1 MEYYS
6 LIKNNTLSHHGIKDM
21 SWGHRR
27 AEWYPIDKYEAHL
40 RRMGYSDRAIKK
52 KMRKAEKGE
61 AKYQKQL
68 AKKRAKN
75 LEKAQR
81 SKSYALKLKKE
92 KEDIIKRGDIEKAL
106 ERIDDFSNEELK
118 IIVDR
123 NQAKIN
129 VAKAKTDAM
138 ISKLSTVNEVVQKAT
153 SITSNSVAIYNNVAK
168 VANAFGDYDLPIL
181 GQNNNNSNSNNSNNS
196 NQQNQNNKSSNDNL
210 QKEQENRKKKIDK
223 DIEDRIKKMDKAA
236 KKNAKATSKTEP
248 KTEPKTEQK
257 TEPKTEQKTESKTE
271 HWTGTVEDDER
282 KDNSRQDRYWEK
294 ASKAAEDIIIDTV
307 WKDVT
312 DANVRKGQEY
322 VTKAL
327 PQMNYP
333 LLEMKKK

>member
-6 LIKNNTLSHHGIKDM
+6 LIKNNTLSHHGIKGM
-21 SWGHRR
+21 SWGKRR

-40 RRMGYSDRAIKK
+40 RSMGYSDRVIKK

-68 AKKRAKN
+68 AKTRAKN
-75 LEKAQR
+75 LAKAQR

-123 NQAKIN
+123 NQAKISI
-129 VAKAKTDAM
+129 AKAKTDAM

-168 VANAFGDYDLPIL
+168 VANAFGDYNLPIL
-181 GQNNNNSNSNNSNNS
+181 GQNNNNSNNSNNS
-196 NQQNQNNKSSNDNL
+196 NQQNQNNKSSNDNFK
-210 QKEQENRKKKIDK
+210 KEQEDRKKKIDK

-236 KKNAKATSKTEP
+236 KKNAKKNAKATSKTEP
-248 KTEPKTEQK
+248 
-257 TEPKTEQKTESKTE
+257 KTE

-282 KDNSRQDRYWEK
+282 KDNDRQKRYWEK

-307 WKDVT
+307 WEDVT

>member
-1 MEYYS
+1 
-6 LIKNNTLSHHGIKDM
+6 M

-40 RRMGYSDRAIKK
+40 RRMGYSDRDIKK

-61 AKYQKQL
+61 AKYQKRL
-68 AKKRAKN
+68 AKTRAKN
-75 LEKAQR
+75 LAKAQR
-81 SKSYALKLKKE
+81 AKSYDLKLKKE

-168 VANAFGDYDLPIL
+168 VANAFGDYNLPIL
-181 GQNNNNSNSNNSNNS
+181 GQNNNNSNNSNNS

-210 QKEQENRKKKIDK
+210 KKEQEDRKKKIDK

-236 KKNAKATSKTEP
+236 KKNAKKNAKATSKTEP
-248 KTEPKTEQK
+248 KTEP
-257 TEPKTEQKTESKTE
+257 KTE

-282 KDNSRQDRYWEK
+282 KDNDRQKKYWEK

-312 DANVRKGQEY
+312 DANVRKGKEY
-322 VTKAL
+322 VTKAI

>member
-6 LIKNNTLSHHGIKDM
+6 LIKNNTLSHHGIKGM
-21 SWGHRR
+21 SWGNRR

-40 RRMGYSDRAIKK
+40 RSMGYSDRVIKK

-68 AKKRAKN
+68 AKTRAKN
-75 LEKAQR
+75 LAKAQR

-123 NQAKIN
+123 NQAKISI
-129 VAKAKTDAM
+129 AKAKTDAM

-168 VANAFGDYDLPIL
+168 VANAFGDYNLPIL
-181 GQNNNNSNSNNSNNS
+181 GQNNNNSNNS

-210 QKEQENRKKKIDK
+210 KKEQEDIKKKIDK

-248 KTEPKTEQK
+248 KTE
-257 TEPKTEQKTESKTE
+257 
-271 HWTGTVEDDER
+271 HWTGTVEDDERKNER

-322 VTKAL
+322 VTKAI

>member
-1 MEYYS
+1 
-6 LIKNNTLSHHGIKDM
+6 M
-21 SWGHRR
+21 SWGNRR

-40 RRMGYSDRAIKK
+40 RSMGYSDRVIKK

-61 AKYQKQL
+61 AKYQNQL
-68 AKKRAKN
+68 AKTRAKN
-75 LEKAQR
+75 LAKAQR

-92 KEDIIKRGDIEKAL
+92 KEDIIRRGDIEKAL

-129 VAKAKTDAM
+129 IAKAKTDAM

-168 VANAFGDYDLPIL
+168 VANAFGDYNLPIL
-181 GQNNNNSNSNNSNNS
+181 GQNNNNSNNSNNS

-210 QKEQENRKKKIDK
+210 KKEQEDRKKKIDK

-236 KKNAKATSKTEP
+236 KKNAKATSKTEQ
-248 KTEPKTEQK
+248 KTEQK
-257 TEPKTEQKTESKTE
+257 TEHKTE

-282 KDNSRQDRYWEK
+282 KDNSKHDRYWKK

-322 VTKAL
+322 VTKAI

>member
-6 LIKNNTLSHHGIKDM
+6 LIKNNTLSHHGIKGM
-21 SWGHRR
+21 SWGNRR

-40 RRMGYSDRAIKK
+40 RSMGYSDRVIKK

-68 AKKRAKN
+68 AKTRAKN
-75 LEKAQR
+75 LAKAQR

-129 VAKAKTDAM
+129 VAKAKTNAM
-138 ISKLSTVNEVVQKAT
+138 ISKLSTVEEVVKKAT

-168 VANAFGDYDLPIL
+168 VANAFGDYNLPIL
-181 GQNNNNSNSNNSNNS
+181 GQNNNSNDSNNSNNSNNS

-210 QKEQENRKKKIDK
+210 QKEQEKRKKKIDK

-236 KKNAKATSKTEP
+236 KKNAKATSKTEQ
-248 KTEPKTEQK
+248 KTEQK
-257 TEPKTEQKTESKTE
+257 TEHKTE

-282 KDNSRQDRYWEK
+282 KNNNRQDRYWEK

-333 LLEMKKK
+333 LLETKKK

>member
-6 LIKNNTLSHHGIKDM
+6 LIKNNTLSHHGIKGM
-21 SWGHRR
+21 SWGNRR

-40 RRMGYSDRAIKK
+40 RSMGYSDRVIKK

-68 AKKRAKN
+68 AKTRAKN
-75 LEKAQR
+75 LAKAQR

-168 VANAFGDYDLPIL
+168 VANAFGDYNLPIL
-181 GQNNNNSNSNNSNNS
+181 GQNNNNSNNSNNS

-210 QKEQENRKKKIDK
+210 KKEQEDRKKKIDK

-236 KKNAKATSKTEP
+236 KKNAKKNAKATS
-248 KTEPKTEQK
+248 KTEQK
-257 TEPKTEQKTESKTE
+257 TEHKTE

-282 KDNSRQDRYWEK
+282 KDNSTQDRYWKK

-333 LLEMKKK
+333 LLEDKRK

>member
-1 MEYYS
+1 
-6 LIKNNTLSHHGIKDM
+6 M
-21 SWGHRR
+21 SWGIRR

-40 RRMGYSDRAIKK
+40 RSMGYSDRVIKK

-68 AKKRAKN
+68 AKTRAKN
-75 LEKAQR
+75 LAKAQR
-81 SKSYALKLKKE
+81 TKSYALKLKKE

-123 NQAKIN
+123 NQAKISI
-129 VAKAKTDAM
+129 AKAKTDAM

-168 VANAFGDYDLPIL
+168 VANAFGDYNLPIL
-181 GQNNNNSNSNNSNNS
+181 GQNNNNSNNS

-210 QKEQENRKKKIDK
+210 KKEQEDRKKKIDK

-236 KKNAKATSKTEP
+236 KKNAKKNAKATS
-248 KTEPKTEQK
+248 KTEQK
-257 TEPKTEQKTESKTE
+257 TEPKTE

-282 KDNSRQDRYWEK
+282 KNNNRQGQHWKK

-333 LLEMKKK
+333 LLEDKRK

>member
-6 LIKNNTLSHHGIKDM
+6 LIKNNTLSHHGIKGM
-21 SWGHRR
+21 SWGNRR

-40 RRMGYSDRAIKK
+40 RSMGYSERAIKK

-68 AKKRAKN
+68 AKTRAKN
-75 LEKAQR
+75 LAKAQR

-138 ISKLSTVNEVVQKAT
+138 ISKLSTVNDVVQKAT

-168 VANAFGDYDLPIL
+168 VSNAFGDYNLPIL
-181 GQNNNNSNSNNSNNS
+181 GQNNNNSNNSNNS

-236 KKNAKATSKTEP
+236 KKNAKKNAKATS
-248 KTEPKTEQK
+248 
-257 TEPKTEQKTESKTE
+257 KTESKTE

-333 LLEMKKK
+333 LLEDKRK

>member
-6 LIKNNTLSHHGIKDM
+6 LIKNNTLSHHGIKGM
-21 SWGHRR
+21 SWGNRR

-40 RRMGYSDRAIKK
+40 RRMGYSDRVIKK

-68 AKKRAKN
+68 AKTRAKN
-75 LEKAQR
+75 LAKAQR

-123 NQAKIN
+123 NQAKISI
-129 VAKAKTDAM
+129 AKAKTDAM

-168 VANAFGDYDLPIL
+168 VANAFGDYNLPIL
-181 GQNNNNSNSNNSNNS
+181 GQNNNNSNNSNNS

-210 QKEQENRKKKIDK
+210 KKEQEDRKKKIDK

-236 KKNAKATSKTEP
+236 KKNAKKNAKATSKTEP
-248 KTEPKTEQK
+248 
-257 TEPKTEQKTESKTE
+257 KTE

-282 KDNSRQDRYWEK
+282 KDNDRQKRYWEK

-307 WKDVT
+307 WEDVT

>member
-6 LIKNNTLSHHGIKDM
+6 LIKNNTLSHHGIKGM
-21 SWGHRR
+21 SWGNRR

-40 RRMGYSDRAIKK
+40 RSMGYSERAIKK

-68 AKKRAKN
+68 AKTRAKN
-75 LEKAQR
+75 LAKAQR

-92 KEDIIKRGDIEKAL
+92 KEDIIKSGDIEKAL

-168 VANAFGDYDLPIL
+168 VANAFGDYNLPIL
-181 GQNNNNSNSNNSNNS
+181 GQNNNNNNNNSNNSNNS

-236 KKNAKATSKTEP
+236 KKNAEKAAKEAAKEAEKNKEQEHYSGDVEGEP
-248 KTEPKTEQK
+248 FTREEYK
-257 TEPKTEQKTESKTE
+257 
-271 HWTGTVEDDER
+271 
-282 KDNSRQDRYWEK
+282 K

-327 PQMNYP
+327 PQMKYP
-333 LLEMKKK
+333 LLETKKK

>member
-6 LIKNNTLSHHGIKDM
+6 LIKNNTLSHHGIKGM
-21 SWGHRR
+21 SWGNRR

-40 RRMGYSDRAIKK
+40 RSMGYSERAIKK

-68 AKKRAKN
+68 AKTRAKN
-75 LEKAQR
+75 LAKAQR

-123 NQAKIN
+123 NQAKISI
-129 VAKAKTDAM
+129 AKAKTNAM
-138 ISKLSTVNEVVQKAT
+138 ISKLSTVEEVVKKAT

-168 VANAFGDYDLPIL
+168 VANAFGDYNLPIL
-181 GQNNNNSNSNNSNNS
+181 GQNNNNNNNNNNNSNNSNNS

-210 QKEQENRKKKIDK
+210 QKEQEKRKKK
-223 DIEDRIKKMDKAA
+223 
-236 KKNAKATSKTEP
+236 N
-248 KTEPKTEQK
+248 
-257 TEPKTEQKTESKTE
+257 
-271 HWTGTVEDDER
+271 
-282 KDNSRQDRYWEK
+282 
-294 ASKAAEDIIIDTV
+294 
-307 WKDVT
+307 
-312 DANVRKGQEY
+312 
-322 VTKAL
+322 
-327 PQMNYP
+327 
-333 LLEMKKK
+333 

>member
-6 LIKNNTLSHHGIKDM
+6 LIKNNTLSHHGIKGM
-21 SWGHRR
+21 SWGNRR

-40 RRMGYSDRAIKK
+40 RSMGYSDRVIKK

-68 AKKRAKN
+68 AKTRAKN
-75 LEKAQR
+75 LAKAQR

-129 VAKAKTDAM
+129 IAKAKTNAM
-138 ISKLSTVNEVVQKAT
+138 ISKLSTVEEVVKKAT

-168 VANAFGDYDLPIL
+168 VANAFGDYNLPIL
-181 GQNNNNSNSNNSNNS
+181 GQNNNSNDSNNSNNSNNS
-196 NQQNQNNKSSNDNL
+196 NQQNQNNKSSNNNS

-236 KKNAKATSKTEP
+236 KKNAKATSKTEQ
-248 KTEPKTEQK
+248 KTEQK
-257 TEPKTEQKTESKTE
+257 TEHKTE

-282 KDNSRQDRYWEK
+282 KDNSRQNRYWEK

-322 VTKAL
+322 VTKAI

-333 LLEMKKK
+333 LLETKKK

>member
-6 LIKNNTLSHHGIKDM
+6 LIKNNTLSHHGIKGM
-21 SWGHRR
+21 SWGNRR

-40 RRMGYSDRAIKK
+40 RSMGYSDRAIKK

-68 AKKRAKN
+68 AKTRAKN
-75 LEKAQR
+75 LAKAQR

-123 NQAKIN
+123 NQAKISI
-129 VAKAKTDAM
+129 AKAKTDAM

-168 VANAFGDYDLPIL
+168 VANAFGDYNLPIL
-181 GQNNNNSNSNNSNNS
+181 GQNNNNSNNSNNS

-210 QKEQENRKKKIDK
+210 KKEQEDRKKKIDK

-236 KKNAKATSKTEP
+236 KKNAKKNAKATSKTEP
-248 KTEPKTEQK
+248 
-257 TEPKTEQKTESKTE
+257 KTE

-282 KDNSRQDRYWEK
+282 KDNSRQDRYWKK

-333 LLEMKKK
+333 LLETKKK

>member
-6 LIKNNTLSHHGIKDM
+6 LIKNNTLSHHGIKGM
-21 SWGHRR
+21 SWGNRR

-40 RRMGYSDRAIKK
+40 RSMGYSDRVIKK

-68 AKKRAKN
+68 AKTRAKN
-75 LEKAQR
+75 LAKAQR

-168 VANAFGDYDLPIL
+168 VANAFGDYNLPIL
-181 GQNNNNSNSNNSNNS
+181 GQNNNNSNNSNNS

-210 QKEQENRKKKIDK
+210 QKEQEKRKKKIDK

-236 KKNAKATSKTEP
+236 KKNAKATSKTE
-248 KTEPKTEQK
+248 QK
-257 TEPKTEQKTESKTE
+257 TEHKTE

-282 KDNSRQDRYWEK
+282 KDNSTQDRYWKK

-322 VTKAL
+322 VTKAI

>member
-6 LIKNNTLSHHGIKDM
+6 LIKNNTLSHHGIKGM
-21 SWGHRR
+21 SWGNRR

-40 RRMGYSDRAIKK
+40 RSMGYSERAIKK

-68 AKKRAKN
+68 AKTRAKN
-75 LEKAQR
+75 LAKAQR

-181 GQNNNNSNSNNSNNS
+181 GQNNNNNNNNSNNS

-236 KKNAKATSKTEP
+236 KKNAKATS
-248 KTEPKTEQK
+248 K

>member
-6 LIKNNTLSHHGIKDM
+6 LIKNNTLSHHGIKNM

-40 RRMGYSDRAIKK
+40 RRMGYSDRVIKK

-68 AKKRAKN
+68 AKTRAKN
-75 LEKAQR
+75 LAKAQR

-123 NQAKIN
+123 NQAKISI
-129 VAKAKTDAM
+129 AKAKTDAM

-168 VANAFGDYDLPIL
+168 VANAFGDYNLPIL
-181 GQNNNNSNSNNSNNS
+181 GQNNNNSNNSNNS

-210 QKEQENRKKKIDK
+210 KKEQEDRKKKIDK

-236 KKNAKATSKTEP
+236 KKNAKATSKTEQ
-248 KTEPKTEQK
+248 KTEQK
-257 TEPKTEQKTESKTE
+257 TEPKTE

-282 KDNSRQDRYWEK
+282 KNNNRQGQHWKK

-307 WKDVT
+307 WEDVT

>member
-1 MEYYS
+1 
-6 LIKNNTLSHHGIKDM
+6 M

-40 RRMGYSDRAIKK
+40 RRMGYSDRVIKK

-68 AKKRAKN
+68 AKTRAKN
-75 LEKAQR
+75 LAKAQR
-81 SKSYALKLKKE
+81 AKSYALKLKKE

-168 VANAFGDYDLPIL
+168 VANAFGDYNLPIL
-181 GQNNNNSNSNNSNNS
+181 GQNNNNNNNNSNNSNNS

-210 QKEQENRKKKIDK
+210 QKEQEKRKKKIDK

-248 KTEPKTEQK
+248 KTE
-257 TEPKTEQKTESKTE
+257 SKTE

-282 KDNSRQDRYWEK
+282 KDNDRQKRYWKK

-333 LLEMKKK
+333 LLEDKRK

>member
-6 LIKNNTLSHHGIKDM
+6 LIKNNTLSHHGIKGM
-21 SWGHRR
+21 SWGNRR

-40 RRMGYSDRAIKK
+40 RRMGYSDRVIKK

-68 AKKRAKN
+68 AKTRAKN
-75 LEKAQR
+75 LAKAQR

-138 ISKLSTVNEVVQKAT
+138 ISKLSTVNEVIQKAT

-181 GQNNNNSNSNNSNNS
+181 GQNNNNSNNSNNS

-210 QKEQENRKKKIDK
+210 KKEQEDRKKKIDK

-248 KTEPKTEQK
+248 KTEPKTE
-257 TEPKTEQKTESKTE
+257 

-282 KDNSRQDRYWEK
+282 KNNNRQGQHWKK

-307 WKDVT
+307 WEDVT

>member
-6 LIKNNTLSHHGIKDM
+6 LIKNNTLSHHGIKGM
-21 SWGHRR
+21 SWGNRR

-40 RRMGYSDRAIKK
+40 RSMGYSERAIKK

-68 AKKRAKN
+68 AKTRAKN
-75 LEKAQR
+75 LAKAQR

-123 NQAKIN
+123 NQAKISI
-129 VAKAKTDAM
+129 AKAKTDAM

-168 VANAFGDYDLPIL
+168 VANAFGDYNLPIL
-181 GQNNNNSNSNNSNNS
+181 GQNNNNSNNSNNS

-210 QKEQENRKKKIDK
+210 QKEQEKRKKKIDK

-236 KKNAKATSKTEP
+236 KKNAKATSKTE
-248 KTEPKTEQK
+248 QK
-257 TEPKTEQKTESKTE
+257 TEHKTE

-282 KDNSRQDRYWEK
+282 KDNSKQDRYWEK

-333 LLEMKKK
+333 LLETKKK

>member
-6 LIKNNTLSHHGIKDM
+6 LIKNNTLSHHGIKGM
-21 SWGHRR
+21 SWGNRR

-40 RRMGYSDRAIKK
+40 RSMGYSDRVIKK

-68 AKKRAKN
+68 AKTRAKN
-75 LEKAQR
+75 LAKAQR

-138 ISKLSTVNEVVQKAT
+138 ISKLSTVNDVVQKAT

-168 VANAFGDYDLPIL
+168 VANAFGDYNLPIL
-181 GQNNNNSNSNNSNNS
+181 GQNNNNSNNSNNS

-210 QKEQENRKKKIDK
+210 KKEQEDRKKKIDK

-236 KKNAKATSKTEP
+236 KKNAKKNAKATSKTEP
-248 KTEPKTEQK
+248 KTEP
-257 TEPKTEQKTESKTE
+257 KTE

-282 KDNSRQDRYWEK
+282 KDNDRQKRYWEK

-307 WKDVT
+307 WEDVT
-312 DANVRKGQEY
+312 DTNVRKGQEY

>member
-6 LIKNNTLSHHGIKDM
+6 LIKNNTLSHHGIKGM
-21 SWGHRR
+21 SWGNRR

-40 RRMGYSDRAIKK
+40 RSMGYSDRVIKK

-68 AKKRAKN
+68 AKTRAKN
-75 LEKAQR
+75 LAKAQR

-123 NQAKIN
+123 NQAKISI
-129 VAKAKTDAM
+129 AKAKTDAM

-168 VANAFGDYDLPIL
+168 VANAFGDYNLPIL
-181 GQNNNNSNSNNSNNS
+181 GQNNNNNNNSNNSNNS

-210 QKEQENRKKKIDK
+210 QKEQEKRKKKIDK

-236 KKNAKATSKTEP
+236 KKNAKATSKTE
-248 KTEPKTEQK
+248 QK
-257 TEPKTEQKTESKTE
+257 TEPKTE

-282 KDNSRQDRYWEK
+282 KDNSKQDRYWEK

-312 DANVRKGQEY
+312 DENVRKGQEY
-322 VTKAL
+322 VTKAI

>member
-6 LIKNNTLSHHGIKDM
+6 LIKNNTLSHHGIKGM
-21 SWGHRR
+21 SWGKRR

-40 RRMGYSDRAIKK
+40 RRMGYSDRVIKK

-68 AKKRAKN
+68 AKTRAKN
-75 LEKAQR
+75 LAKAQR

-123 NQAKIN
+123 NQAKISI
-129 VAKAKTDAM
+129 AKAKTDAM

-168 VANAFGDYDLPIL
+168 VANAFGDYNLPIL
-181 GQNNNNSNSNNSNNS
+181 GQNNNNSNNSNNS

-210 QKEQENRKKKIDK
+210 KKEQEDRKKKIDK

-236 KKNAKATSKTEP
+236 KKNAKATSKTEQ
-248 KTEPKTEQK
+248 KTEQK
-257 TEPKTEQKTESKTE
+257 TEPKTE

-282 KDNSRQDRYWEK
+282 KNNNRQGQHWKK

-307 WKDVT
+307 WEDVT

>member
-6 LIKNNTLSHHGIKDM
+6 LIKNNTLSHHGIKGM

-40 RRMGYSDRAIKK
+40 RRMGYSDRDIKK

-68 AKKRAKN
+68 AKTRAKN
-75 LEKAQR
+75 LAKAQR

-123 NQAKIN
+123 NQAKISI
-129 VAKAKTDAM
+129 AKAKTDAM

-181 GQNNNNSNSNNSNNS
+181 GQNNNNSNNSNNS

-248 KTEPKTEQK
+248 KTEP
-257 TEPKTEQKTESKTE
+257 KTESKTE

>member
-6 LIKNNTLSHHGIKDM
+6 LIKNNTLSHHGIKGM
-21 SWGHRR
+21 SWGNRR

-40 RRMGYSDRAIKK
+40 RSMGYSERAIKK

-68 AKKRAKN
+68 AKTRAKN
-75 LEKAQR
+75 LAKAQR

-168 VANAFGDYDLPIL
+168 VANAFGDYNLPIL
-181 GQNNNNSNSNNSNNS
+181 GQNNNNNNNSNNSNNS

-210 QKEQENRKKKIDK
+210 QKEQEKRKKKIDK

-236 KKNAKATSKTEP
+236 KKNAKATSKTEQ
-248 KTEPKTEQK
+248 KTEQK
-257 TEPKTEQKTESKTE
+257 TEPKTE

-282 KDNSRQDRYWEK
+282 KDNSKQDRYWEK

-322 VTKAL
+322 VTKTI

>member
-6 LIKNNTLSHHGIKDM
+6 LIKNNTLSHHGIKGM
-21 SWGHRR
+21 SWGNRR

-40 RRMGYSDRAIKK
+40 RSMGYSDRAIKK

-68 AKKRAKN
+68 AKTRAKN
-75 LEKAQR
+75 LAKAQR

-123 NQAKIN
+123 NQAKISI
-129 VAKAKTDAM
+129 AKAKTDAM

-168 VANAFGDYDLPIL
+168 VANAFGDYNLPIL
-181 GQNNNNSNSNNSNNS
+181 GQNNNNSNNS

-210 QKEQENRKKKIDK
+210 KKEQEDRKKKIDK

-236 KKNAKATSKTEP
+236 KKNAKKNAKATS
-248 KTEPKTEQK
+248 
-257 TEPKTEQKTESKTE
+257 KTESKTE

-282 KDNSRQDRYWEK
+282 KDNDRQKKYWEK

>member
-1 MEYYS
+1 
-6 LIKNNTLSHHGIKDM
+6 M
-21 SWGHRR
+21 SWGNRR

-40 RRMGYSDRAIKK
+40 RSMGYSERAIKK

-68 AKKRAKN
+68 AKTRAKN
-75 LEKAQR
+75 LAKAQR

-123 NQAKIN
+123 NQAKISI
-129 VAKAKTDAM
+129 AKAKTDAM
-138 ISKLSTVNEVVQKAT
+138 ISKLSTVNDVVQKAT

-168 VANAFGDYDLPIL
+168 VANAFGDYNLPIL
-181 GQNNNNSNSNNSNNS
+181 GQNNNNNNNNSNNSNNS

-210 QKEQENRKKKIDK
+210 QKEQEKRKKKIDK

-236 KKNAKATSKTEP
+236 KKNAKATSKTE
-248 KTEPKTEQK
+248 
-257 TEPKTEQKTESKTE
+257 QKTESKTE

-282 KDNSRQDRYWEK
+282 KDNNKQDRYWEK

-307 WKDVT
+307 WEDIT
-312 DANVRKGQEY
+312 NANVRKGQEY
-322 VTKAL
+322 VTKAI

>member
-6 LIKNNTLSHHGIKDM
+6 LIKNNTLSHHGIKGM
-21 SWGHRR
+21 SWGKRR

-40 RRMGYSDRAIKK
+40 RRMGYSDRVIKK

-68 AKKRAKN
+68 AKTRAKN
-75 LEKAQR
+75 LAKAQR

-123 NQAKIN
+123 NQAKISI
-129 VAKAKTDAM
+129 AKAKTDAM

-168 VANAFGDYDLPIL
+168 VANAFGDYNLPIL
-181 GQNNNNSNSNNSNNS
+181 GQNNNNSNNSNNS

-210 QKEQENRKKKIDK
+210 KKEQEDRKKKIDK

-236 KKNAKATSKTEP
+236 KKNAKKNAKATSKTEP
-248 KTEPKTEQK
+248 
-257 TEPKTEQKTESKTE
+257 KTE

-282 KDNSRQDRYWEK
+282 KNNNRQGQHWKK

-307 WKDVT
+307 WEDVT

>member
-1 MEYYS
+1 
-6 LIKNNTLSHHGIKDM
+6 M
-21 SWGHRR
+21 SWGNRR

-40 RRMGYSDRAIKK
+40 RSMGYSDRVIKK

-68 AKKRAKN
+68 AKTRAKN
-75 LEKAQR
+75 LAKAQR

-123 NQAKIN
+123 NQAKISI
-129 VAKAKTDAM
+129 AKAKTDAM

-168 VANAFGDYDLPIL
+168 VANAFGDYNLPIL
-181 GQNNNNSNSNNSNNS
+181 GQNNNNNNNNSNNSNNS

-210 QKEQENRKKKIDK
+210 QKEQEKRKKKIDK

-236 KKNAKATSKTEP
+236 KKNAKATSKTEQ
-248 KTEPKTEQK
+248 KTEQK
-257 TEPKTEQKTESKTE
+257 TEPKTE

-282 KDNSRQDRYWEK
+282 KDNSKQDRYWEK

-312 DANVRKGQEY
+312 DVNVRKGQEY

-333 LLEMKKK
+333 LLEDKRK

>member
-6 LIKNNTLSHHGIKDM
+6 LIKNNTLSHHGIKGM
-21 SWGHRR
+21 SWGNRR

-40 RRMGYSDRAIKK
+40 RSMGYSERAIKK

-68 AKKRAKN
+68 AKTRAKN
-75 LEKAQR
+75 LAKAQR

-129 VAKAKTDAM
+129 IAKAKTDAM
-138 ISKLSTVNEVVQKAT
+138 ISKLSTVNDVVQKAT

-168 VANAFGDYDLPIL
+168 VANAFGDYNLPIL
-181 GQNNNNSNSNNSNNS
+181 GQNNNNSNNSNNS
-196 NQQNQNNKSSNDNL
+196 NQQNQNNKSSNDNFK
-210 QKEQENRKKKIDK
+210 KEQEDRKKKIDK

-236 KKNAKATSKTEP
+236 KKNAKKNAKATSKTEP
-248 KTEPKTEQK
+248 
-257 TEPKTEQKTESKTE
+257 KTE

-282 KDNSRQDRYWEK
+282 KDNDRHKRYWEK

-307 WKDVT
+307 WEDVT

>member
-6 LIKNNTLSHHGIKDM
+6 LIKNNTLSHHGIKGM
-21 SWGHRR
+21 SWGNRR

-40 RRMGYSDRAIKK
+40 RSMGYSERAIKK

-68 AKKRAKN
+68 AKTRAKN
-75 LEKAQR
+75 LAKAQR

-129 VAKAKTDAM
+129 IAKAKTDAM
-138 ISKLSTVNEVVQKAT
+138 ISKLSTVNDVIQKAT

-168 VANAFGDYDLPIL
+168 VANAFGDYNLPIL
-181 GQNNNNSNSNNSNNS
+181 GQNNNNSNNSNNS

-210 QKEQENRKKKIDK
+210 KKEQEDRKKKIDK

-236 KKNAKATSKTEP
+236 KKNAKKNAKATSKTES
-248 KTEPKTEQK
+248 KTEP
-257 TEPKTEQKTESKTE
+257 KTE

-282 KDNSRQDRYWEK
+282 KDNDRQKRYWEK

-307 WKDVT
+307 WEDVT

>member
-6 LIKNNTLSHHGIKDM
+6 LIKNNTLSHHGIKGM
-21 SWGHRR
+21 SWGNRR

-40 RRMGYSDRAIKK
+40 RSMGYSERVIKK

-68 AKKRAKN
+68 AKTRAKN
-75 LEKAQR
+75 LAKAQR

-129 VAKAKTDAM
+129 IAKAKTDAM

-168 VANAFGDYDLPIL
+168 VANAFGDYNLPIL
-181 GQNNNNSNSNNSNNS
+181 GQNNNNSNNSNNS

-210 QKEQENRKKKIDK
+210 KKEQEDRKKKIDK

-236 KKNAKATSKTEP
+236 KKNAKKNAKATSKTEP
-248 KTEPKTEQK
+248 
-257 TEPKTEQKTESKTE
+257 KTE

-282 KDNSRQDRYWEK
+282 KDNDRQKRYWEK

-307 WKDVT
+307 WEDVT

-333 LLEMKKK
+333 LLETKKK

>member
-6 LIKNNTLSHHGIKDM
+6 LIKNNTLSHHGIKGM
-21 SWGHRR
+21 SWGNRR

-40 RRMGYSDRAIKK
+40 RSMGYSERAIKK

-68 AKKRAKN
+68 AKTRAKN
-75 LEKAQR
+75 LAKAQR

-123 NQAKIN
+123 NQAKISI
-129 VAKAKTDAM
+129 AKAKTDAM
-138 ISKLSTVNEVVQKAT
+138 ISKLSTVNDVVQKAT

-168 VANAFGDYDLPIL
+168 VANAFGDYNLPIL
-181 GQNNNNSNSNNSNNS
+181 GQNNNNNNNNSNNSNNS

-210 QKEQENRKKKIDK
+210 QKEQEKRKKKIDK

-236 KKNAKATSKTEP
+236 KKNAEKAAKEAAKEASKEAEKNKEQEHYSGDVEGEP
-248 KTEPKTEQK
+248 FTREEYK
-257 TEPKTEQKTESKTE
+257 
-271 HWTGTVEDDER
+271 
-282 KDNSRQDRYWEK
+282 K

-307 WKDVT
+307 WEDIT
-312 DANVRKGQEY
+312 NANVRKGQEY
-322 VTKAL
+322 VTKAI

>member
-6 LIKNNTLSHHGIKDM
+6 LIKNNTLSHHGIKGM
-21 SWGHRR
+21 SWGNRR

-40 RRMGYSDRAIKK
+40 RSMGYSDRVIKK

-68 AKKRAKN
+68 AKTRAKN
-75 LEKAQR
+75 LAKAQR

-123 NQAKIN
+123 NQAKISI
-129 VAKAKTDAM
+129 AKAKTDAM

-168 VANAFGDYDLPIL
+168 VANAFGDYNLPIL
-181 GQNNNNSNSNNSNNS
+181 GQNNNNSNNS

-236 KKNAKATSKTEP
+236 KKNAKATSKTE
-248 KTEPKTEQK
+248 Q
-257 TEPKTEQKTESKTE
+257 KTEQKTESKTE

-333 LLEMKKK
+333 LLETKKK

>member
-6 LIKNNTLSHHGIKDM
+6 LIKNDTLSHHGIKGM
-21 SWGHRR
+21 SWGNRR

-40 RRMGYSDRAIKK
+40 RSMGYSERAIKK

-68 AKKRAKN
+68 AKTRAKN
-75 LEKAQR
+75 LAKAQR

-168 VANAFGDYDLPIL
+168 VANAFGDYNLPIL
-181 GQNNNNSNSNNSNNS
+181 GQNNNNNNNNSNNSNNS

-210 QKEQENRKKKIDK
+210 QKEQEKRKKKIDK

-236 KKNAKATSKTEP
+236 KKNAKATSKTEQ
-248 KTEPKTEQK
+248 KTEQK
-257 TEPKTEQKTESKTE
+257 TD

-282 KDNSRQDRYWEK
+282 KNNNRQGQHWKK

-333 LLEMKKK
+333 LLEDKRK

>member
-6 LIKNNTLSHHGIKDM
+6 LIKNNTLSHHGIKGM
-21 SWGHRR
+21 SWGNRR

-40 RRMGYSDRAIKK
+40 RSMGYSDRVIKK

-68 AKKRAKN
+68 AKTRAKN
-75 LEKAQR
+75 LAKAQR

-123 NQAKIN
+123 NQAKISI
-129 VAKAKTDAM
+129 AKAKTDAM

-168 VANAFGDYDLPIL
+168 VANAFGDYNLPIL
-181 GQNNNNSNSNNSNNS
+181 GQNNNNSNNSNNS

-210 QKEQENRKKKIDK
+210 KKEQEDRKKKIDK

-236 KKNAKATSKTEP
+236 KKNAKKNAKATSKTEP
-248 KTEPKTEQK
+248 
-257 TEPKTEQKTESKTE
+257 KTE

-282 KDNSRQDRYWEK
+282 KDNDRQKRYWEK

-307 WKDVT
+307 WEDVT

>member
-6 LIKNNTLSHHGIKDM
+6 LIKNNTLSHHGIKGM
-21 SWGHRR
+21 SWGNRR

-40 RRMGYSDRAIKK
+40 RSMGYSDRVIKK

-68 AKKRAKN
+68 AKTRAKN
-75 LEKAQR
+75 LAKAQR

-168 VANAFGDYDLPIL
+168 VANAFGDYNLPIL
-181 GQNNNNSNSNNSNNS
+181 GQNNNNSNNSNNS

-210 QKEQENRKKKIDK
+210 QKEQEKRKKKIDK

-236 KKNAKATSKTEP
+236 KKNAKATSKTEQ
-248 KTEPKTEQK
+248 KTEQK
-257 TEPKTEQKTESKTE
+257 TEPKTE

-282 KDNSRQDRYWEK
+282 KNNSKQDRYWEK

-322 VTKAL
+322 VTKAI

>member
-6 LIKNNTLSHHGIKDM
+6 LIKNNTLSHHGIKGM
-21 SWGHRR
+21 SWGNRR

-40 RRMGYSDRAIKK
+40 RSMGYSDRVIKK

-68 AKKRAKN
+68 AKTRAKN
-75 LEKAQR
+75 LAKAQR

-123 NQAKIN
+123 NQAKISI
-129 VAKAKTDAM
+129 AKAKTDAM
-138 ISKLSTVNEVVQKAT
+138 ISKLSTVNDVVQKAT

-168 VANAFGDYDLPIL
+168 VANAFGDYNLPIL
-181 GQNNNNSNSNNSNNS
+181 GQNNNNSNNSNNS

-210 QKEQENRKKKIDK
+210 KKEQEDRKKKIDK

-236 KKNAKATSKTEP
+236 KKNAKKNAKATSKTEP
-248 KTEPKTEQK
+248 
-257 TEPKTEQKTESKTE
+257 KTE

>member
-6 LIKNNTLSHHGIKDM
+6 LIKNNTLSHHGIKGM
-21 SWGHRR
+21 SWGNRR

-40 RRMGYSDRAIKK
+40 RSMGYSDRVIKK

-68 AKKRAKN
+68 AKTRAKN
-75 LEKAQR
+75 LAKAQR

-129 VAKAKTDAM
+129 IAKAKTDAM
-138 ISKLSTVNEVVQKAT
+138 ISKLSTVNDVVQKAT

-168 VANAFGDYDLPIL
+168 VANAFGDYNLPIL
-181 GQNNNNSNSNNSNNS
+181 GQNNNNSNNS

-210 QKEQENRKKKIDK
+210 KKEQEDRKKKIDK

-236 KKNAKATSKTEP
+236 KKNAKKNAKATSKTEP
-248 KTEPKTEQK
+248 KTEP
-257 TEPKTEQKTESKTE
+257 KTE

-282 KDNSRQDRYWEK
+282 KNNNRQGQHWKK

-307 WKDVT
+307 WEDVT

>member
-6 LIKNNTLSHHGIKDM
+6 LIKNNTLSHHGIKGM
-21 SWGHRR
+21 SWGNRR

-40 RRMGYSDRAIKK
+40 RSMGYSDRVIKK

-68 AKKRAKN
+68 AKTRAKN
-75 LEKAQR
+75 LAKAQR

-123 NQAKIN
+123 NQAKISI
-129 VAKAKTDAM
+129 AKAKTDAM

-168 VANAFGDYDLPIL
+168 VANAFGDYNLPIL
-181 GQNNNNSNSNNSNNS
+181 GQNNNNSNNSNNS

-210 QKEQENRKKKIDK
+210 KKEQEDRK
-223 DIEDRIKKMDKAA
+223 

-248 KTEPKTEQK
+248 
-257 TEPKTEQKTESKTE
+257 KTE

-282 KDNSRQDRYWEK
+282 KDNDRQKRYWEK

-307 WKDVT
+307 WEDVT